1 MYPFKREP
9 GYKRSQDR
17 LLHKYSLVLRKTDTL
32 PDSAYRVVPKL
43 ILEPGEPV
51 STTKLLKMF
60 KNAIES
66 TKKLAKE
73 TFGERVN
80 NDSFIISQEIEMGYN
95 IIDTNEWV
103 IMFSVMESEEDKTT
117 RELNTRKV
125 AEIRRQKNEADKETR
140 RTKDIQKLLADPEAK
155 EMLKELLKE
164 D

>member
-1 MYPFKREP
+1 
-9 GYKRSQDR
+9 
-17 LLHKYSLVLRKTDTL
+17 LVLRKTDTL

-80 NDSFIISQEIEMGYN
+80 NDSFIISQEIDN

-140 RTKDIQKLLADPEAK
+140 RTREIKKLLADPEAK
-155 EMLKELLKE
+155 EMLKELLKGG
-164 D
+164 